1 LACFYGGF
9 CRLTFYLQEN
19 NMGYAN
25 YKGDAKN
32 IVTYTHSALVT
43 AWTPILVAVL
53 GVLIPIASAAANAA
67 ASYYYKGEFDFAIAS
82 GVTIAA
88 GEIVYYDSSAN
99 RVTNVTPASG
109 FKIGKAV
116 YGGTGNADGTVA
128 ARILINEIDDIRET
142 VVTLTNAQVKTLN
155 ATPVSVVAAPGAG
168 KIIQIVEVLGKL
180 NYLTAGFDAVAAGD
194 DFTLKYTDASGGVA
208 SQLESTGWLDATA
221 DAYQLAT
228 PAVSVK
234 PVVNAAIVAHILTG
248 EIYGS
253 AGGGSV
259 TLKIKYRVID
269 AI

>member
-1 LACFYGGF
+1 
-9 CRLTFYLQEN
+9 
-19 NMGYAN
+19 MGYAN
-25 YKGDAKN
+25 YSGDAEN
-32 IVTYTHSALVT
+32 IITYTHSALVT

-116 YGGTGNADGTVA
+116 YGGTGNAGGTVF
-128 ARILINEIDDIRET
+128 ARILINETDDIRET

-155 ATPVSVVAAPGAG
+155 ATAVSVIAAPGAG
-168 KIIQIVEVLGKL
+168 KIVQVVDVLGKL
-180 NYLTAGFDAVAAGD
+180 NYATAAFDSVGTGD
-194 DFTLKYTDASGGVA
+194 DFVLRYTNTSGGIA
-208 SQLESTGWLDATA
+208 AQLESTGWLDATA
-221 DAYQLAT
+221 DAYQYAI
-228 PAVSVK
+228 AASSVK
-234 PVVNAAIVAHILTG
+234 PLANAAVVAHILAG